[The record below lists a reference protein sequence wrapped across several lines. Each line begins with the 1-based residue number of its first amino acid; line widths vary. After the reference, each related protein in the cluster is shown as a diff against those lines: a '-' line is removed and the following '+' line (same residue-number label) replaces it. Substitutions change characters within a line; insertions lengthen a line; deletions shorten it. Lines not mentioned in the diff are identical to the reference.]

1 MINEEAKSKL
11 VISTE
16 LRNKKLIDGYKNINK
31 ETDKLISQ
39 FNRKVDK
46 IQKEEIAVNNLK
58 AKYNELLSFS
68 KTPASLTAMEKELKK
83 NEKEVENLEKQY
95 NNLVNQIT
103 LNNDNIS
110 FNEKYGNTSDINKL
124 QKENEKLDAQA
135 FNLKNQLITVREKAE
150 QLKASLKE
158 LKVNPGASIE
168 AESLKAKIDL
178 SSESISREK
187 EEAAK
192 LIETIQQSNN
202 QRFKGFGIDTSS
214 IGEGF
219 SDLGKKVD
227 KFKNKMSRLVGTA
240 MVFSLIRSGLSSLSK
255 KFISLLKTN
264 DQFSNNLNQ
273 IKANLMT
280 AFAPIYNACLPAINS
295 LMNAISKVTGTLA
308 VFISGLFGKTASQA
322 KENAKALYDQANA
335 QTAVNE
341 AQENLASFDK
351 LEVNSDD
358 SSSSSGGTSQGD
370 KIDFSGE
377 IQVSQK
383 LLDILNGIK
392 DFVSNHGEECLSLL
406 GGLIAGIGLFKLGL
420 DGITSLGIG
429 IMIAG
434 VIGLIQSIIDYL
446 QDPSWE
452 NFGKIISNIGLIILG
467 LGVVIGSV
475 PLMIAGALVLIV
487 GLIVKYWDDIKAFF
501 MKIIEWIQNH
511 IEDIKRDWGL
521 VGEFF
526 ASLVTNILELFI
538 HTFEDIF
545 NSVKNVLD
553 GIIELVSGVFTGDW
567 EKAWNG
573 VKKIFSGIF
582 QTLFSIAKAPLNAI
596 IALLNSLIAGINIC
610 INGLNK
616 IQFDVPDWIP
626 LIGGKKFGF
635 NISPIGKIPMLAQ
648 GAVIPA
654 NAPFT
659 AVLGDQKN
667 GKNLE
672 FPESLLRKII
682 KEESGQ
688 KDVVLNA
695 TFIMQCET
703 EEIGRAALK
712 GIHLLQ
718 TIDGKVYVLN

>member
-68 KTPASLTAMEKELKK
+68 KTPASLTTMEKELKK

-135 FNLKNQLITVREKAE
+135 LNLKNQLITVREKAE

-187 EEAAK
+187 EETAK

-202 QRFKGFGIDTSS
+202 QRFKGFGVDTSS

-219 SDLGKKVD
+219 SNLGKKVD

-322 KENAKALYDQANA
+322 KENAKALYDQADA

-358 SSSSSGGTSQGD
+358 SSSSSSGTSQGD
-370 KIDFSGE
+370 KIDFGGE

-467 LGVVIGSV
+467 FGVVIGSV

-659 AVLGDQKN
+659 AILGDQKN

-672 FPESLLRKII
+672 LPESLLRKII

>member
-68 KTPASLTAMEKELKK
+68 KTPASLTTMEKELKK

-95 NNLVNQIT
+95 NNLVNRIMS
-103 LNNDNIS
+103 NNENIS
-110 FNEKYGNTSDINKL
+110 FSEKYENTSEVKKL
-124 QKENEKLDAQA
+124 QKENEEFDAQA
-135 FNLKNQLITVREKAE
+135 FNLKKQLITVREKAE

-219 SDLGKKVD
+219 SNLGKKVD

-295 LMNAISKVTGTLA
+295 LMTAISKVTGTLA

-322 KENAKALYDQANA
+322 KENAKALYDQADA

-358 SSSSSGGTSQGD
+358 SSSSSSGTSQGD

-659 AVLGDQKN
+659 AILGDQKN

-672 FPESLLRKII
+672 LPESLLRKII

>member
-68 KTPASLTAMEKELKK
+68 KTPASLTTMEKELKK

-95 NNLVNQIT
+95 NNLVNRIMS
-103 LNNDNIS
+103 NNENIS
-110 FNEKYGNTSDINKL
+110 FSEKYENTSEVKKL
-124 QKENEKLDAQA
+124 QKENEEFDAQA
-135 FNLKNQLITVREKAE
+135 FNLKKQLIAVREKAE
-150 QLKASLKE
+150 QLKATLKE

-322 KENAKALYDQANA
+322 KENAKALYDQADA

-358 SSSSSGGTSQGD
+358 SSSSSSGTSQGD

-429 IMIAG
+429 IMIAS

-487 GLIVKYWDDIKAFF
+487 GLIVKY
-501 MKIIEWIQNH
+501 
-511 IEDIKRDWGL
+511 
-521 VGEFF
+521 
-526 ASLVTNILELFI
+526 
-538 HTFEDIF
+538 
-545 NSVKNVLD
+545 
-553 GIIELVSGVFTGDW
+553 
-567 EKAWNG
+567 
-573 VKKIFSGIF
+573 
-582 QTLFSIAKAPLNAI
+582 
-596 IALLNSLIAGINIC
+596 
-610 INGLNK
+610 
-616 IQFDVPDWIP
+616 
-626 LIGGKKFGF
+626 
-635 NISPIGKIPMLAQ
+635 
-648 GAVIPA
+648 
-654 NAPFT
+654 
-659 AVLGDQKN
+659 
-667 GKNLE
+667 
-672 FPESLLRKII
+672 
-682 KEESGQ
+682 
-688 KDVVLNA
+688 
-695 TFIMQCET
+695 
-703 EEIGRAALK
+703 
-712 GIHLLQ
+712 
-718 TIDGKVYVLN
+718 

>member
-68 KTPASLTAMEKELKK
+68 KTPASLTTMEKELKK

-95 NNLVNQIT
+95 NNLVNRIMS
-103 LNNDNIS
+103 NNENIS
-110 FNEKYGNTSDINKL
+110 FSEKYENTSEVNKL
-124 QKENEKLDAQA
+124 QKENEELDAQA
-135 FNLKNQLITVREKAE
+135 LNLKNQLITVREKAE

-187 EEAAK
+187 DEAAK

-322 KENAKALYDQANA
+322 KENAKALYDQADA

-358 SSSSSGGTSQGD
+358 SSSSSSGTSQGD
-370 KIDFSGE
+370 KIDFGGE

-429 IMIAG
+429 IMLAG

-467 LGVVIGSV
+467 FGVVIGSV

-582 QTLFSIAKAPLNAI
+582 QTLFIIAKAPLNAI

-659 AVLGDQKN
+659 AILGDQKN

-672 FPESLLRKII
+672 LPESLLRKII

>member
-1 MINEEAKSKL
+1 
-11 VISTE
+11 
-16 LRNKKLIDGYKNINK
+16 
-31 ETDKLISQ
+31 
-39 FNRKVDK
+39 
-46 IQKEEIAVNNLK
+46 
-58 AKYNELLSFS
+58 
-68 KTPASLTAMEKELKK
+68 
-83 NEKEVENLEKQY
+83 
-95 NNLVNQIT
+95 
-103 LNNDNIS
+103 
-110 FNEKYGNTSDINKL
+110 
-124 QKENEKLDAQA
+124 
-135 FNLKNQLITVREKAE
+135 
-150 QLKASLKE
+150 
-158 LKVNPGASIE
+158 
-168 AESLKAKIDL
+168 
-178 SSESISREK
+178 
-187 EEAAK
+187 
-192 LIETIQQSNN
+192 
-202 QRFKGFGIDTSS
+202 
-214 IGEGF
+214 
-219 SDLGKKVD
+219 
-227 KFKNKMSRLVGTA
+227 
-240 MVFSLIRSGLSSLSK
+240 
-255 KFISLLKTN
+255 
-264 DQFSNNLNQ
+264 
-273 IKANLMT
+273 
-280 AFAPIYNACLPAINS
+280 
-295 LMNAISKVTGTLA
+295 
-308 VFISGLFGKTASQA
+308 
-322 KENAKALYDQANA
+322 
-335 QTAVNE
+335 
-341 AQENLASFDK
+341 
-351 LEVNSDD
+351 
-358 SSSSSGGTSQGD
+358 
-370 KIDFSGE
+370 
-377 IQVSQK
+377 
-383 LLDILNGIK
+383 
-392 DFVSNHGEECLSLL
+392 
-406 GGLIAGIGLFKLGL
+406 
-420 DGITSLGIG
+420 
-429 IMIAG
+429 
-434 VIGLIQSIIDYL
+434 
-446 QDPSWE
+446 
-452 NFGKIISNIGLIILG
+452 
-467 LGVVIGSV
+467 
-475 PLMIAGALVLIV
+475 
-487 GLIVKYWDDIKAFF
+487 

-659 AVLGDQKN
+659 AILGDQKN

-672 FPESLLRKII
+672 LPESLLRKII

>member
-31 ETDKLISQ
+31 ETDKLISK

-68 KTPASLTAMEKELKK
+68 KTPSSLTAMEKELKK

-95 NNLVNQIT
+95 NDLVNQIT

-124 QKENEKLDAQA
+124 QKENEELDAQA
-135 FNLKNQLITVREKAE
+135 LNLKNQLITVREKAE
-150 QLKASLKE
+150 QLKTSLKE

-187 EEAAK
+187 EEAVK

-214 IGEGF
+214 IGEEF
-219 SDLGKKVD
+219 SNLGKKVD

-240 MVFSLIRSGLSSLSK
+240 MVFSLIRNGLSSLSK

-322 KENAKALYDQANA
+322 KENAKALYDQADA

-358 SSSSSGGTSQGD
+358 SSSSSSGTSQGD

-467 LGVVIGSV
+467 FGVVIGSV

-659 AVLGDQKN
+659 AILGDQKN

-672 FPESLLRKII
+672 LPESLLRKII

>member
-68 KTPASLTAMEKELKK
+68 KTPASLTTMEKELKK

-95 NNLVNQIT
+95 NNLVNRIMS
-103 LNNDNIS
+103 NNENIS
-110 FNEKYGNTSDINKL
+110 FSEKYENTSEVNKL

-135 FNLKNQLITVREKAE
+135 FNLKKQLITVREKAD

-219 SDLGKKVD
+219 SNLGKKVD

-322 KENAKALYDQANA
+322 KENAKALYDQADA

-358 SSSSSGGTSQGD
+358 SSSSSSGTSQGD

-553 GIIELVSGVFTGDW
+553 GIIELVSGGFTGDW

-659 AVLGDQKN
+659 AILGDQKN

-672 FPESLLRKII
+672 LPESLLRKII

-688 KDVVLNA
+688 RDVVLNA

>member
-1 MINEEAKSKL
+1 VINEEAKSKL

-68 KTPASLTAMEKELKK
+68 KTPASLTTMEKELKK

-95 NNLVNQIT
+95 NNLVNRIMS
-103 LNNDNIS
+103 NNENIS
-110 FNEKYGNTSDINKL
+110 FSEKYENTSEVKKL
-124 QKENEKLDAQA
+124 QKENEEFDAQA
-135 FNLKNQLITVREKAE
+135 FNLKKQLIAVREKAE

-187 EEAAK
+187 EEATK

-322 KENAKALYDQANA
+322 KENAKALYDQADA

-358 SSSSSGGTSQGD
+358 SSSSSSGTSQGD

-392 DFVSNHGEECLSLL
+392 DFVSNHGQECLSLL
-406 GGLIAGIGLFKLGL
+406 GGLVGGIGLFKLGL

-429 IMIAG
+429 IMIVG
-434 VIGLIQSIIDYL
+434 IIGLIQSIIDYL

-526 ASLVTNILELFI
+526 ASLVSNILEFFV

-659 AVLGDQKN
+659 AILGDQKN

-672 FPESLLRKII
+672 LPESLLRKII

>member
-214 IGEGF
+214 VGEGF

-406 GGLIAGIGLFKLGL
+406 GGLVAGIGLFKLGL

-452 NFGKIISNIGLIILG
+452 NFGKIISNVGLIILG
-467 LGVVIGSV
+467 FGVVIGSV

-487 GLIVKYWDDIKAFF
+487 GLIIKYWDDIKAFF

-521 VGEFF
+521 LGEFF

-672 FPESLLRKII
+672 LPESLLRKII

>member
-219 SDLGKKVD
+219 SNLGKKVD

-308 VFISGLFGKTASQA
+308 VFISGLFGKTVSQA
-322 KENAKALYDQANA
+322 KENAKALYDQADA

-358 SSSSSGGTSQGD
+358 SSSSSSGTSQGD
-370 KIDFSGE
+370 KIDFGGE

-429 IMIAG
+429 IMLAG

-596 IALLNSLIAGINIC
+596 IALLNSLISGINIC

-672 FPESLLRKII
+672 LPESLLRKII

>member
-68 KTPASLTAMEKELKK
+68 KTPASLTTMEKELKK
-83 NEKEVENLEKQY
+83 NEKEVENLENQY
-95 NNLVNQIT
+95 NNLVNRIMS
-103 LNNDNIS
+103 NNENIS
-110 FNEKYGNTSDINKL
+110 FSEKYENTSEVKKL
-124 QKENEKLDAQA
+124 QKENEEFDAQA
-135 FNLKNQLITVREKAE
+135 FNLKKQLITVREKAE

-219 SDLGKKVD
+219 SNLGKKVD

-295 LMNAISKVTGTLA
+295 LMTAISKVTGTLA

-322 KENAKALYDQANA
+322 KENAKALYDQADA

-358 SSSSSGGTSQGD
+358 SSSSSSGTSQGD

-596 IALLNSLIAGINIC
+596 IALLNSLISGINIC

-659 AVLGDQKN
+659 AILGDQKN

>member
-68 KTPASLTAMEKELKK
+68 KTPASLTTMEKELKK

-95 NNLVNQIT
+95 NNLVNRIMS
-103 LNNDNIS
+103 NNENIS
-110 FNEKYGNTSDINKL
+110 FSEKYENTSEVKKL
-124 QKENEKLDAQA
+124 QKENEEFDAQA
-135 FNLKNQLITVREKAE
+135 FNLKKQLIAVREKAE

-219 SDLGKKVD
+219 SNLGKKVD

-295 LMNAISKVTGTLA
+295 LMTAISKVTGTLA

-322 KENAKALYDQANA
+322 KENAKALYDQADA

-341 AQENLASFDK
+341 AQNNLASFDK

-358 SSSSSGGTSQGD
+358 SSSSSSGTSQGD

-659 AVLGDQKN
+659 AILGDQKN

-672 FPESLLRKII
+672 LPESLLRKII

>member
-68 KTPASLTAMEKELKK
+68 KTPASLTTMEKELKK

-95 NNLVNQIT
+95 NNLVNRIMS
-103 LNNDNIS
+103 NNENIS
-110 FNEKYGNTSDINKL
+110 FSEKYENTSEVNKL

-135 FNLKNQLITVREKAE
+135 FNLKKQLITVREKAD

-219 SDLGKKVD
+219 SNLGKKVD

-358 SSSSSGGTSQGD
+358 SSSSSSGTSQGD

-392 DFVSNHGEECLSLL
+392 DFVSNHGQECLSLL
-406 GGLIAGIGLFKLGL
+406 GGLVGGIGLFKLGL

-429 IMIAG
+429 IMIVG
-434 VIGLIQSIIDYL
+434 IIGLIQSIIDYL

-659 AVLGDQKN
+659 AILGDQKN

-672 FPESLLRKII
+672 LPETLLRKII